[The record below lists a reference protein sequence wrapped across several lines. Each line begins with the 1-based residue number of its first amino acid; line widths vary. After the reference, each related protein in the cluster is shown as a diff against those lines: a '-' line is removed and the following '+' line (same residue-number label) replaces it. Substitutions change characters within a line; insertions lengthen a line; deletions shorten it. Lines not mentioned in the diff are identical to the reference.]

1 MSVLIKGMEMP
12 KSCLHCF
19 CMRGCPA
26 ARRRQNKAEPMFP
39 RTYRHDDCP
48 LNEVPPH
55 GRLIDADALIEDLE
69 RQCKEVF
76 RIDAVSPDDYW
87 ITRNEAYNEALWK
100 SWVESFGDYL
110 KTRPTIIEAEE

>member
-1 MSVLIKGMEMP
+1 MSVIVKGMKMP
-12 KSCLHCF
+12 R
-19 CMRGCPA
+19 RGMVVNIYGDG
-26 ARRRQNKAEPMFP
+26 RVTNHFDEFGKTIGKAVP
-39 RTYRHDDCP
+39 
-48 LNEVPPH
+48 VPPH

-110 KTRPTIIEAEE
+110 KTRPTIIEAEGAP